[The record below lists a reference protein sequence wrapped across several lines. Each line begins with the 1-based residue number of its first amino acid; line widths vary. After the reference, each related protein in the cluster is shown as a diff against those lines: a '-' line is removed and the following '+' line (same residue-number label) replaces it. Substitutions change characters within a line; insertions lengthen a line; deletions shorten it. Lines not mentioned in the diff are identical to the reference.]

1 MLQVVLDITSQP
13 LPMSTCL
20 AELVSNSLHHLPPA
34 PTSLIRH
41 QHKSQNACRRR
52 VLSPSPSTFI
62 LFANSNNGK
71 QCDFLESCCHFWCDR
86 CRLRGLWSS
95 RSQEADCR
103 PRETSELGNCCPVP
117 GNISLRY
124 FSRHMLILAL
134 PKLIHSVAL
143 LMASGNPVA
152 ASLFTAGMTMFSG
165 SIYALTLNPE
175 KFKFLGPATPIGGV
189 CLIAGWL
196 VLAFG
201 KRGSPPRFPR
211 F

>member
-1 MLQVVLDITSQP
+1 MPAEDESSPLLPRPSSSLQTQTMASSAIFWKVAAISGATAVGFGAFGAHGLKKRIADP
-13 LPMSTCL
+13 AKL
-20 AELVSNSLHHLPPA
+20 ASWGTA
-34 PTSLIRH
+34 A
-41 QHKSQNACRRR
+41 QYQ
-52 VLSPSPSTFI
+52 
-62 LFANSNNGK
+62 
-71 QCDFLESCCHFWCDR
+71 
-86 CRLRGLWSS
+86 
-95 RSQEADCR
+95 
-103 PRETSELGNCCPVP
+103 
-117 GNISLRY
+117 
-124 FSRHMLILAL
+124 
-134 PKLIHSVAL
+134 LIHSVAL